1 MDRQEESKNPNSMME
16 RTLSDEPSENVI
28 SHQNINLRD
37 KPQGDERNL
46 A

>member
-16 RTLSDEPSENVI
+16 RTLSDEPSENVN
-28 SHQNINLRD
+28 SHQKID
-37 KPQGDERNL
+37 QIYKPERNERNL